1 MYKTLHFL
9 DINLT
14 TRRARRMLIFY
25 FNFKCLTFGII
36 MSCSGRVGSG
46 HKMDPGHISA
56 LNGRHVSNFALHT
69 FCLKRGYVMSCGL
82 INRGLNELQE
92 HLFVVAGSSPPPTA
106 FHEYR
111 TRLRRHRADRK
122 PRTPFSSDQLLCLER
137 TFSRQPYLSPAE
149 RAEYAAALKL
159 TETQVKIW
167 FQNRR
172 AKCRRIVE
180 ARTDRVKLLAAA
192 AGLYGKEFDVSPTTM
207 MTLKSSLLSSP
218 NIANVALT

>member
-1 MYKTLHFL
+1 MLESTLVRSH
-9 DINLT
+9 ICYTLT
-14 TRRARRMLIFY
+14 WLREVMLMTVISVSCK
-25 FNFKCLTFGII
+25 N
-36 MSCSGRVGSG
+36 MS
-46 HKMDPGHISA
+46 
-56 LNGRHVSNFALHT
+56 
-69 FCLKRGYVMSCGL
+69 
-82 INRGLNELQE
+82 
-92 HLFVVAGSSPPPTA
+92 FVVAGSSSPPTA

-192 AGLYGKEFDVSPTTM
+192 AGLYGKEFDVTPTTM

>member
-1 MYKTLHFL
+1 MVSKRRGK
-9 DINLT
+9 NLALNLPPPWW
-14 TRRARRMLIFY
+14 RGPPPMVQPAQWLIRPSLY
-25 FNFKCLTFGII
+25 
-36 MSCSGRVGSG
+36 
-46 HKMDPGHISA
+46 ISA
-56 LNGRHVSNFALHT
+56 LNDKHVGKHT
-69 FCLKRGYVMSCGL
+69 FCTSHILYLKHGYVKSHGL
-82 INRGLNELQE
+82 FSGLDDLQE
-92 HLFVVAGSSPPPTA
+92 QLCVVAGSSPPPTA

-192 AGLYGKEFDVSPTTM
+192 AGLYGKEFDVTPTTM

>member
-1 MYKTLHFL
+1 MI
-9 DINLT
+9 D
-14 TRRARRMLIFY
+14 
-25 FNFKCLTFGII
+25 
-36 MSCSGRVGSG
+36 GSG
-46 HKMDPGHISA
+46 GLHYWR
-56 LNGRHVSNFALHT
+56 LVSSRSLP
-69 FCLKRGYVMSCGL
+69 YVYIRSWCRLRRVTELSC
-82 INRGLNELQE
+82 RST
-92 HLFVVAGSSPPPTA
+92 VAGKTSPPTA

-137 TFSRQPYLSPAE
+137 TFRRQPYLSPAE
-149 RAEYAAALKL
+149 RAEYAVALKL

-192 AGLYGKEFDVSPTTM
+192 ARLYGKEFDVTPTTM

-218 NIANVALT
+218 NIALT